1 MLLRGAVL
9 EPEVPEVAGQLIGR
23 GAVFDARRARARGP
37 ALAPERDVPVGGG
50 VVEGRRE
57 LRPLLVADAG
67 VDVVDAPRDGVHVE
81 EPLVDDVPVCN

>member
-37 ALAPERDVPVGGG
+37 ALPPESDVPVGGG
-50 VVEGRRE
+50 VVVERRRE

-67 VDVVDAPRDGVHVE
+67 VDVVDASRDGVH
-81 EPLVDDVPVCN
+81 

>member
-37 ALAPERDVPVGGG
+37 ALPPERDVPVDGHIT
-50 VVEGRRE
+50 EWQRE

-67 VDVVDAPRDGVHVE
+67 VDMVNASRDGVH
-81 EPLVDDVPVCN
+81 

>member
-37 ALAPERDVPVGGG
+37 ALAPERDVPVDGHIT
-50 VVEGRRE
+50 EWQRE

-67 VDVVDAPRDGVHVE
+67 VDMVNASRDGVH
-81 EPLVDDVPVCN
+81 